1 VNARVVLERGGVEL
15 ISRTDFNGRFVFQG
29 VAPGRYRLRVTK
41 GGFIRQEYPR
51 SAMGAPGF
59 PIDLAPGQ
67 ELRNIVFRL
76 DPAPTMSGVI
86 RDDAN
91 APVANVVVQALRR
104 GYDARGNRTLSLTAS
119 AKTDDRG
126 AYRIY
131 WLDPGEYFVSAM
143 PSPPPQNVATARFP
157 AVVSPTYF
165 PGFPAVD
172 DAKPVRL
179 ELGRDAN
186 GIDFRLTQQIIG
198 PVQGAAISL
207 ATGRFTVAAIT
218 LAAAEDAAGVARFQT
233 RSTNTVQGFSRNNYS
248 IPSVAPGSY
257 ILSAVSENEQ
267 ASKRILVKASGLVA
281 DLELGP
287 GVVVRGRL
295 EIASNT
301 ATDLRASRV
310 LLEEVDTALPSPA
323 PVTVA
328 LDGSFVVPAV
338 QPGYYSVNVV
348 SLPGD
353 LYVRTVSFAGL
364 NVLEKPM
371 ALAYGSGDSGQL
383 SIQIATDGG
392 RLAGAVYDGNNALFA
407 GAQVTLVPEGS
418 NRMRLDHYRAAVSGP
433 DGAFTIPGIVPGD
446 YRLFAWENLEPNAYL
461 NVEFMRSYLDLGTLL
476 RVDPG
481 QTRSVPLRLIPS
493 EQ

>member
-1 VNARVVLERGGVEL
+1 VEL
-15 ISRTDFNGRFVFQG
+15 VSRTDVNGRFVFQE

-41 GGFIRQEYPR
+41 DGFIRQEYPR
-51 SAMGAPGF
+51 SAMGAPGL

-76 DPAPTMSGVI
+76 DPAPTISGVI
-86 RDDAN
+86 RDPAN
-91 APVANVVVQALRR
+91 APIANVVVQALRR
-104 GYDARGNRTLSLTAS
+104 GYDTRGNRTLSLTAS

-143 PSPPPQNVATARFP
+143 PPPPPQTVATTRLP
-157 AVVSPTYF
+157 VVLSPTYF

-179 ELGRDAN
+179 ELGREAH
-186 GIDFRLTQQIIG
+186 GVDFRLTQQYVG
-198 PVQGAAISL
+198 PVQGVAMSL
-207 ATGRFTVAAIT
+207 ATGRYTVAAIT
-218 LAAAEDAAGVARFQT
+218 LAAPEDGAGVARFQT
-233 RSTNTVQGFSRNNYS
+233 RSTSTVQGFSRNNYS
-248 IPSVAPGSY
+248 IPSVAPGAY

-267 ASKRILVKASGLVA
+267 ASKRILVKNSGLVV

-287 GVVVRGRL
+287 GISVHGRL

-301 ATDLRASRV
+301 AIDLRATRV
-310 LLEEVDTALPSPA
+310 LLEEVDMALPSPA
-323 PVTVA
+323 PVSVA

-338 QPGYYSVNVV
+338 QPGYYSVSVV
-348 SLPGD
+348 GLPGD
-353 LYVRTVSFAGL
+353 LYMRSASLAGA
-364 NVLEKPM
+364 NVLEKPIP
-371 ALAYGSGDSGQL
+371 LAYGSGDSGQL

-407 GAQVTLVPEGS
+407 GAHVTLVPDGN
-418 NRMRLDHYRAAVSGP
+418 NRTRVDHYRTATSGP
-433 DGAFTIPGIVPGD
+433 DGTFTIPGIVPGD

-461 NVEFMRSYLDLGTLL
+461 NVEYMRSYLDLGTLV
-476 RVDPG
+476 RVEPG
-481 QTRSVPLRLIPS
+481 QTRPVPLRLIPS